1 MLWHTEPEVVDAAS
15 DRVLDQ
21 DDADA
26 EEGRRFKQVH
36 VIDEKRV
43 ECREDKDQ
51 PNDPFERPGSGVRRC
66 VGP

>member
-15 DRVLDQ
+15 DRTLDQ

-26 EEGRRFKQVH
+26 EEGRRFKQVY

-43 ECREDKDQ
+43 ECRKDKDQ
-51 PNDPFERPGSGVRRC
+51 SNDPFERSGSGVRRC
-66 VGP
+66 VGS